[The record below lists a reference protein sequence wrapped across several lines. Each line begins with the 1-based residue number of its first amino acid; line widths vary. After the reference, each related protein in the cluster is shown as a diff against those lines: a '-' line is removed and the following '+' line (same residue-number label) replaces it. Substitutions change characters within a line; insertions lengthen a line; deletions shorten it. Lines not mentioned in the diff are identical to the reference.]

1 MPALFPN
8 NVRLYTDK
16 EDLVD
21 TVLAEH
27 VNLLQDEVTAI
38 QNSVGTGSLTS
49 TWSGTYAKPA
59 THTSITSRLSN
70 IEAGLIFLENRSR
83 TTTTSTSSPT
93 SGEGQS
99 GDIWLKTV

>member
-8 NVRLYTDK
+8 DVRIYSDK

-38 QNSVGTGSLTS
+38 QNAVGTSSLS
-49 TWSGTYAKPA
+49 SSWSGTFTKPS
-59 THTSITSRLSN
+59 THTDLSSRLSN
-70 IEAGLIFLENRSR
+70 IEAGLVYLESRSR
-83 TTTTSTSSPT
+83 EITTSTSDPDPAA
-93 SGEGQS
+93 GDA
-99 GDIWLKTV
+99 GDIWFKTV